1 MNHLDV
7 IVVGAGLSGLTAAS
21 DIARAGLSVGVIEA
35 RDRIGGRIHSVPD
48 NFGHPVELGAEFV
61 GPHQTAILELADRY
75 GLRLQPTFD
84 EGIHIGSFGRG
95 ERRWTGDRPAL
106 SVAGLIGT
114 AAGIGALNALS
125 RTVDPVKPWSGRLA
139 GYLDRRSVAQFL
151 ARLPHESAGLLGV
164 AMRSIF
170 ATDVDRLSLLHVVMC
185 IRSAGG
191 FRRYLRTNGSQQLR
205 FIDGARALCERL
217 AATLPSPPILSAP
230 VSAVAQGD
238 SGGEVV
244 TGGDALRAGAVVI
257 AVPPPHAA
265 ALTFDPRLPEGHLR
279 HLAAANPGTVLK
291 YHLAYPR
298 PFWRGAGLSGK
309 SISSDD
315 LVNATFDFSTDD
327 QGVLVAFVVGER
339 ARRLLDRSASERLD
353 AVLVDL
359 SRRFGPE
366 AAHPAD
372 TRVHVWNEDPWAPG
386 CFGAFHAPGS
396 WTSNRAVPSRP
407 QGRIHFAGTETA
419 TCFYGSMEG
428 AVTAGHRAATDVIA
442 AHRKRR

>member
-1 MNHLDV
+1 MSDLDV

-21 DIARAGLSVGVIEA
+21 DIASAGLSVGVIEA
-35 RDRIGGRIHSVPD
+35 RDRIGGRIYTISD
-48 NFGHPVELGAEFV
+48 DFGHPVEFGAEFV

-84 EGIHIGSFGRG
+84 VGIHIGSFGRG

-106 SVAGLIGT
+106 SVGGLLGT
-114 AAGIGALNALS
+114 GAGIGLLNALS
-125 RTVDPVKPWSGRLA
+125 RTVDPAAPWSGRLA
-139 GYLDRRSVAQFL
+139 GYLDGRSVAQFL
-151 ARLPHESAGLLGV
+151 DRLPRESVGLLGV

-170 ATDVDRLSLLHVVMC
+170 ATDIDRLSLLHAVMC

-205 FIDGARALCERL
+205 FVDGACALCERL
-217 AATLPSPPILSAP
+217 AATLPSPPILNAP

-238 SGGEVV
+238 SGVEVV
-244 TGGDALRAGAVVI
+244 TDDDTLRAAGVVV
-257 AVPPPHAA
+257 ALPPPHAA
-265 ALTFDPRLPEGHLR
+265 ALRFDPPLSEGRRR

-309 SISSDD
+309 SISNDD

-327 QGVLVAFVVGER
+327 QGVLVAFVVGAQ
-339 ARRLLDRSASERLD
+339 ARRLLGRSVPERLD
-353 AVLVDL
+353 AVLADL
-359 SRRFGPE
+359 SHRFGPE
-366 AAHPAD
+366 AAHPTHA
-372 TRVHVWNEDPWAPG
+372 RIHVWNEDQWSPG
-386 CFGAFHAPGS
+386 CFGAFHSPGT
-396 WTSNRAVPSRP
+396 WTSNRAVPSHP

-419 TCFYGSMEG
+419 SCFYGSMEG
-428 AVTAGHRAATDVIA
+428 AVTAGHRAATEIIA
-442 AHRKRR
+442 AQRKRR